1 MGIFK
6 QGPAPATAVEH
17 TRLGYQHWKEGRPD
31 DAVREYREALAVDPD
46 FALARSNLGFVYQ
59 RLGKTDAAIQEWE
72 ETLRR
77 GAGGGAVEK
86 NTEDWLEEARAL
98 RDQRSK
104 PVAADDASVRSQIA
118 ILGQASK
125 QWLLALDALK
135 RIGAP
140 AVPALV
146 EAIES
151 DNNLLRSRALSLLG
165 TIADPRAVAPLEKAA
180 SISEADFR
188 SMAKLSGPA
197 RILDVGGTRIEI
209 PLADDLEEYRDGA
222 KAALE
227 TIRKGG

>member
-6 QGPAPATAVEH
+6 QGPATAVDH
-17 TRLGYQHWKEGRPD
+17 TRMGYQHWKEGRPD

-46 FALARSNLGFVYQ
+46 FALARSNLGFVYKQ
-59 RLGKTDAAIQEWE
+59 LGKTDAAIREWE

-77 GAGGGAVEK
+77 GAGDGAVGK

-104 PVAADDASVRSQIA
+104 PIADDDASVRSQIA
-118 ILGQASK
+118 ILGQANK
-125 QWLLALDALK
+125 QWVIALDALQ

-151 DNNLLRSRALSLLG
+151 DNALLRSRALSLLG

-188 SMAKLSGPA
+188 SIAKVSGPT
-197 RILDVGGTRIEI
+197 RIVDVGGTRIEI
-209 PLADDLEEYRDGA
+209 PLSDDLADYRDAA
-222 KAALE
+222 KAALAA
-227 TIRKGG
+227 IRKGA